1 MSVVSKIPVVVCW
14 AACCRSSQ
22 EPMRAFFNPSLF
34 PLGGGERAPPD
45 YSRSFASEQWENK
58 SDKIFHKWTKS
69 ARPLFISNFDV
80 FKEKWRYS
88 KFEKHNT
95 SCYLALSRM
104 RRFHHEFSIQ
114 TLRNVFKKKSINP
127 VEAKTSSIMC
137 VPNKVP
143 GMRSQFCQKSWTWN
157 W

>member
-1 MSVVSKIPVVVCW
+1 MVVCW

-34 PLGGGERAPPD
+34 PLGGGERAAPD
-45 YSRSFASEQWENK
+45 YSRSFASEQWKNK
-58 SDKIFHKWTKS
+58 SDKIFYKRTKS
-69 ARPLFISNFDV
+69 AWPLFISNFNV
-80 FKEKWRYS
+80 VEEKWRYS

-114 TLRNVFKKKSINP
+114 TLRNVLKKKKDKSR
-127 VEAKTSSIMC
+127 
-137 VPNKVP
+137 
-143 GMRSQFCQKSWTWN
+143 RSKNIFNHVCPKRSA
-157 W
+157 